1 MYESHSVSHVF
12 GKHYK
17 HSKLTNFKHFFV
29 YSNLKFL
36 QLSIEFPVF
45 FIKERDVTKAKTG
58 TDILD
63 PFQHI
68 NHAGLLLLLWTV
80 VC

>member
-1 MYESHSVSHVF
+1 M
-12 GKHYK
+12 KI
-17 HSKLTNFKHFFV
+17 
-29 YSNLKFL
+29 L
-36 QLSIEFPVF
+36 QFSIEFPVF

-68 NHAGLLLLLWTV
+68 NHAGILLLLWTV
-80 VC
+80 LCWTFIPVCSISFVNKLPARQSYIIIIDGSMS